1 MKVTSQE
8 EYGLRCMM
16 QIAGSGPENTL
27 SVHEIAS
34 REGLSDAYVAKLMN
48 LLREA
53 GLVDSVR
60 GRSGGYY
67 ITRPAESISLSE
79 IMRSLGGRLFQTEYC
94 ERFPGDESECVHLGE
109 CSIRSLW
116 GTVEVVV
123 EQVLSRTTL
132 SDLLKSERR
141 VRTDLLGLQKRSLPI
156 VTGLPIAGSPM
167 GILQTDPEDE

>member
-1 MKVTSQE
+1 MRVTSQE

-16 QIAGSGPENTL
+16 QMAGSGPDQTV
-27 SVHEIAS
+27 SVHEIAA

-67 ITRPAESISLSE
+67 ITHPAESVSLSA
-79 IMRSLGGRLFQTEYC
+79 IMRALGGRLFQPEYC
-94 ERFPGDESECVHLGE
+94 ERFPGEESECVHLGD

-116 GTVEVVV
+116 GTVEGVV
-123 EQVLSRTTL
+123 EEVLSRTTL
-132 SDLLKSERR
+132 ADLLKSEQR
-141 VRTDLLGLQKRSLPI
+141 VKRDLLGMHRRLLPI
-156 VTGLPIAGSPM
+156 VSGPADAGPSIPIM
-167 GILQTDPEDE
+167 QTDPEDE

>member
-16 QIAGSGPENTL
+16 QIAGSSPDNTL

-67 ITRPAESISLSE
+67 ITRPAESVSLSE

-116 GTVEVVV
+116 GTVEVMV

-132 SDLLKSERR
+132 ADLLKSERR
-141 VRTDLLGLQKRSLPI
+141 VRTDLLGLQRRSLPI
-156 VTGLPIAGSPM
+156 VTGAPDAGAPLAM
-167 GILQTDPEDE
+167 LQTDPDDE